1 MSTSHL
7 RPPSLLRLLGA
18 WRALDSAQPAYR
30 QLAQALRM
38 LVLDGRIGLNVRL
51 PGERE
56 LAAALGL
63 SRTTIAAAFDRLRD
77 EGYLESRQGS
87 GSVTRLPPGDAP
99 APPTSCNK
107 PLPVRL
113 DERLYRVVNLI
124 GSSFYTQS
132 F

>member
-87 GSVTRLPPGDAP
+87 GSVTRLPPGDTP
-99 APPTSCNK
+99 APPVDDGIASGG
-107 PLPVRL
+107 
-113 DERLYRVVNLI
+113 NLL
-124 GSSFYTQS
+124 
-132 F
+132 

>member
-1 MSTSHL
+1 MSTSFL

-18 WRALDSAQPAYR
+18 WRAQDSAEPAYR

-63 SRTTIAAAFDRLRD
+63 SRTTTTGCAG
-77 EGYLESRQGS
+77 EW
-87 GSVTRLPPGDAP
+87 
-99 APPTSCNK
+99 
-107 PLPVRL
+107 
-113 DERLYRVVNLI
+113 
-124 GSSFYTQS
+124 
-132 F
+132 

>member
-1 MSTSHL
+1 MSTSLL

-18 WRALDSAQPAYR
+18 WRAEDSAEPAYR

-38 LVLDGRIGLNVRL
+38 LVLDGRVGLNVRL

-77 EGYLESRQGS
+77 EGFLESRQGS
-87 GSVTRLPPGDAP
+87 GSVTRLPPGRMDQALP
-99 APPTSCNK
+99 EIDTRSEEHTSELQ
-107 PLPVRL
+107 P
-113 DERLYRVVNLI
+113 
-124 GSSFYTQS
+124 
-132 F
+132 